1 MSELYFAEPYWVHL
15 FWGVLAF
22 VGLLIYLERQ
32 QSGAVAQFASVVL
45 QPRLVS
51 RNSVAQRVWRI
62 IFLALFAVFSTLA
75 MMRPQWG
82 FDVVATP
89 RVGAEIMICLD
100 VSKSMLAEDAVPNR
114 LGRAKAD
121 IRDLLSYLDGDQVGL
136 IAFAGRASVLSP
148 LTPDFDFL
156 RLALDNANPNAVS
169 RGGTRLEEP
178 IRKAIEGFGAAGD
191 ISRSILLISDGE
203 DHDSFPLEAAKA
215 AAERGIR
222 ILAVGFGDEAGSELL
237 ITDPVTKAR
246 EIVRTSDGTPVRT
259 RLDGE
264 LLRELALLTDGAY
277 IPAGTGALDL
287 QSIYDNHIGPLTRGQ
302 LDGQTRT
309 VRNDAY
315 QWAIV
320 LAGLALLGA
329 VLCTLRTNRAAALQ
343 VAVLCVVLFLSGP
356 APSARAQGQGSDNS
370 IDPTTDAKSKTGPK
384 LGPKPGLE
392 STTQTQP
399 DASSKQEQNKQPEP
413 ARTVY
418 NQGLTALDANDVS
431 LSVERFER
439 ARASAGTDGETRFR
453 ATYSLGWTEVRQA
466 DSLLDEEPKQALEAL
481 ERAAVWFRD
490 AVSLRPKAEPPR
502 YNLELI
508 ERRISQ
514 LADALAKKSD
524 EDLGALL
531 EALIMSQRQVLRDI
545 GAQLEKARSAPS
557 PNTTTVAR
565 QSHRALSAR
574 QLANIELANTL
585 SVRAQREGDALKAK
599 SEQKTPQ
606 EALREAQLGGL
617 GHFLH
622 IAQEK
627 LTGTRARLR
636 RVQTEPAYRRGA
648 DGLDALKQARDQLLD
663 PIQRLDALLT
673 DERELVALSRVRINA
688 AVTTVTPGAGDAA
701 SSAPAWA
708 TDQYLSEAQAR
719 LIQRLLELSTGLE
732 HAQQQP
738 VAAPTSQSN
747 AGALL
752 PGAPPAPAPV
762 DPKQAQAQ
770 ERLRTLAGE
779 ALPLLGEATRAFEQA
794 TERLQ
799 EGNIGDAHAAQH
811 EGYLALASARELFLD
826 LRRLIE
832 TTYQTQTTLA
842 AAIVHLKA
850 NAKASSNANI
860 KLGETLDLTSP
871 AKRNLARMQRLGR
884 MLSDEL
890 TTQSA
895 AGTGNANSNSARN
908 ANPEQQRIEQ
918 GYEHW
923 RLANEQ
929 MHASLTPLEL
939 ANTDIAARESA
950 AAAVELSLVHLQNLR
965 RLFFSVIEHLKETAQ
980 RQQRLNDE
988 TESQRTLP
996 DSKPEQAARLSAE
1009 QKTLGE
1015 TTNSI
1020 AEALSQQ
1027 AAQSQTGPAPNP
1039 NAPNPPAPNTP
1050 TPTPGPSAQ
1059 EIEQLQQASGLV
1071 KDASQAMTKAHT
1083 ALAVPDLGGARAP
1096 QMEAFTKLSEAIA
1109 ALTPPQH
1116 TEDSPEDSTEH
1127 GEDEQTGAGDKQP
1140 PAPAE
1145 EDGQEQ
1151 AETPSNMDQLLQQV
1165 RDKEAQRRRDRT
1177 ARASRYVPVEKDW

>member
-1 MSELYFAEPYWVHL
+1 L
-15 FWGVLAF
+15 WGVLTF
-22 VGLLIYLERQ
+22 VGLLIYLERR
-32 QSGAVAQFASVVL
+32 QSGALAQFASVVL
-45 QPRLVS
+45 QPRLVN

-62 IFLALFAVFSTLA
+62 IFLALFGVFSTLA

-82 FDVVATP
+82 IDVVATP

-114 LGRAKAD
+114 LARAKAD

-156 RLALDNANPNAVS
+156 RLALDDANPNAVS

-178 IRKAIEGFGAAGD
+178 IRKAIQGFGAAGD
-191 ISRSILLISDGE
+191 VSRSILLITDGE

-222 ILAVGFGDEAGSELL
+222 ILAVGFGDEAGSKLL

-287 QSIYDNHIGPLTRGQ
+287 QSIYDTHIGPLTRGQ

-315 QWAIV
+315 QWAIA
-320 LAGLALLGA
+320 LAGLALLSA
-329 VLCTLRTNRAAALQ
+329 VLCTLRTDRAAALQ
-343 VAVLCVVLFLSGP
+343 VAMLCVVLFLSGP
-356 APSARAQGQGSDNS
+356 APSARAQGQGSNKGN
-370 IDPTTDAKSKTGPK
+370 DPATGSRSESDPES
-384 LGPKPGLE
+384 GLE
-392 STTQTQP
+392 SASQTQP
-399 DASSKQEQNKQPEP
+399 NASSKQEQNQQPEP

-418 NQGLTALDANDVS
+418 NQGLTALDADDLA

-439 ARASAGTDGETRFR
+439 ARTSAGTDGETRFR
-453 ATYSLGWTEVRQA
+453 ATYSLGWAEVRQA

-481 ERAAVWFRD
+481 ERSAVWFRD
-490 AVSLRPKAEPPR
+490 AVSLRPKAAPPR

-514 LADALAKKSD
+514 LADALAKKSG

-531 EALIMSQRQVLRDI
+531 EALIMSQRQVLGDI

-557 PNTTTVAR
+557 PNITTVAR

-673 DERELVALSRVRINA
+673 DERELVALSRARISA
-688 AVTTVTPGAGDAA
+688 AVTTVTPGAKDAA

-719 LIQRLLELSTGLE
+719 LIQRLLELNAGLD

-738 VAAPTSQSN
+738 VAAPISQGN
-747 AGALL
+747 AAALL
-752 PGAPPAPAPV
+752 PGATPAPAPA
-762 DPKQAQAQ
+762 DPKQAQDQ
-770 ERLRTLAGE
+770 ERLRALAGE
-779 ALPLLGEATRAFEQA
+779 ALPLLGEAARAFEQA
-794 TERLQ
+794 AERLQ
-799 EGNIGDAHAAQH
+799 AGDMGDAHAAQH

-832 TTYQTQTTLA
+832 TTYQTQTALA
-842 AAIVHLKA
+842 AAMVHLKA
-850 NAKASSNANI
+850 NANANANAKAKTNS
-860 KLGETLDLTSP
+860 KLGQTLDLTTP
-871 AKRNLARMQRLGR
+871 AKRNLTRMQRLGR

-895 AGTGNANSNSARN
+895 ASASTGNSSGAQN
-908 ANPEQQRIEQ
+908 ANPQQQRIEQ

-929 MHASLTPLEL
+929 MHASLTPIEL
-939 ANTDIAARESA
+939 ANTEVAARESA
-950 AAAVELSLVHLQNLR
+950 AAAVNLSLVHLQNLR
-965 RLFFSVIEHLKETAQ
+965 RLFFSIIENLKETAQ
-980 RQQRLNDE
+980 RQQSLNDE
-988 TESQRTLP
+988 TEVQRALP
-996 DSKPEQAARLSAE
+996 DSKPEQATRLSAE

-1015 TTNSI
+1015 TANSI

-1027 AAQSQTGPAPNP
+1027 TAQSQPQTGPAPN
-1039 NAPNPPAPNTP
+1039 AP
-1050 TPTPGPSAQ
+1050 TPTPGPSQQ
-1059 EIEQLQQASGLV
+1059 EIEQLQRASGLV
-1071 KDASQAMTKAHT
+1071 KAASQAMAKADIAMAT
-1083 ALAVPDLGGARAP
+1083 PDLAGARAP
-1096 QMEAFTKLSEAIA
+1096 QNEAFAKLSEAIA
-1109 ALTPPQH
+1109 ALTPPPQPQ
-1116 TEDSPEDSTEH
+1116 DSPED
-1127 GEDEQTGAGDKQP
+1127 GAEQSEKEQSSNGDKQQP
-1140 PAPAE
+1140 TPAE
-1145 EDGQEQ
+1145 GDEHKQ
-1151 AETPSNMDQLLQQV
+1151 AEAPSNMDQLLQQV
-1165 RDKEAQRRRDRT
+1165 RDKEAQRRRDRA
-1177 ARASRYVPVEKDW
+1177 ARANGYAPVEKDW